1 MVKINVIKGFHP
13 KDYMS
18 FTTPPYDVIEK
29 EEELELKKNP
39 NSLVHII
46 LPDGDN
52 IQKYLY
58 AEWYLHKEIDNGTLI
73 HQEGEGIYVYRQEA
87 IDGSFSQ
94 EGFLVAASLEDYEQG
109 NIKKHEL
116 TREAPLKDRILHLS
130 ATKMNTELVW
140 MVHKKNEELS
150 ELLNRIKDMNPI
162 AQFEKYGYKQILWR
176 CSDIDVNSR
185 IINAFLNQKLYI
197 ADGHHRC
204 AAAAQ
209 FRKMMIEKNNGYFT
223 GEEPWN
229 YVLTYV
235 ISDDKV
241 RILPY
246 NRVIRKLD
254 LKPNQ
259 FIGMLMNKFNIE
271 ILSSHFKPESKG
283 VIGMYFENRWYKL
296 TPKQND
302 FGSPEKN
309 LDVSILQDLIIDP
322 ILGIKD
328 IRKSDNIFFVGEI
341 SDPEKMEDYVK
352 TKGNAIFFSLYPVKM
367 EDIEIIADRGNVMPP
382 KSTWFDPKLVSGL
395 VIRPLF

>member
-1 MVKINVIKGFHP
+1 MVKIKAVQGFHP
-13 KDYMS
+13 KNYMN
-18 FTTPPYDVIEK
+18 FTTPPYDIIEK
-29 EEELELKKNP
+29 EEELELKKDP

-46 LPDGDN
+46 LPDGDG

-58 AEWYLHKEIDNGTLI
+58 AEMYLHKEIVNGTLVP
-73 HQEGEGIYVYRQEA
+73 QEGEGIYVYRQEA
-87 IDGSFSQ
+87 IDGSFLQ
-94 EGFLVAASLEDYEQG
+94 EGFLVAVSLADYEQG

-116 TREAPLKDRILHLS
+116 TREAPLKDRILHLT

-140 MVHKKNEELS
+140 MVHKENNDLWV
-150 ELLNRIKDMNPI
+150 LLNTIKSWAPI
-162 AQFEKYGYKQILWR
+162 VTFEKYGYKQVLWR
-176 CSDIDVNSR
+176 CTDSEIISN
-185 IINAFLNQKLYI
+185 IINAFSPQQLYI

-204 AAAAQ
+204 AAAAS
-209 FRKMMIEKNNGYFT
+209 FRKLMIEKNNGAFT

-235 ISDDKV
+235 ISDDRV

-246 NRVIRKLD
+246 NRVIRHLD

-259 FIGMLMNKFNIE
+259 FIGMIMDKFYVE
-271 ILSSHFKPESKG
+271 ILNGHFKPEAKG
-283 VIGMYFENRWYKL
+283 VIGMYFDNRWYKL
-296 TPKQND
+296 VPKQKD

-341 SDPEKMEDYVK
+341 SDPERMEEFVK
-352 TKGNAIFFSLYPVKM
+352 KKGNTIFFSLFPVKM

-395 VIRPLF
+395 VVRPLL